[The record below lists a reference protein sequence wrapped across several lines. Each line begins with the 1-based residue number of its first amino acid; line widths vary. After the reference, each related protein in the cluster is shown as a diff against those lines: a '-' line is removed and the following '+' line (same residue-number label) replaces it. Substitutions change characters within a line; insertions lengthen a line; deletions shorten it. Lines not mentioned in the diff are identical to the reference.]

1 MAMREA
7 AAAREEF
14 EHLNSH
20 YELLCR
26 AALASAEART
36 TRDYLV
42 RGVYVN
48 ASENVNVNVYVYVY
62 VCAHAHVHVLAG
74 ACASICVRVCL
85 RASLRSSLAS
95 HPASHLY
102 TFT

>member
-62 VCAHAHVHVLAG
+62 VCAHAHVHVYVFVHVHVLG
-74 ACASICVRVCL
+74 TYLCRCMCKYMCACLFAC
-85 RASLRSSLAS
+85 LAS
-95 HPASHLY
+95 
-102 TFT
+102 

>member
-1 MAMREA
+1 MREA

-62 VCAHAHVHVLAG
+62 VCAHAHVHVYVFVHVHVLG
-74 ACASICVRVCL
+74 TYLCRCMCKYMCACLFAC
-85 RASLRSSLAS
+85 LAS
-95 HPASHLY
+95 
-102 TFT
+102 

>member
-1 MAMREA
+1 MREA

-26 AALASAEART
+26 AALASAEVRT

-62 VCAHAHVHVLAG
+62 VCAHAHVHVYVFVHVHVLG
-74 ACASICVRVCL
+74 TYLCRCMCKYMCACLFAC
-85 RASLRSSLAS
+85 LAS
-95 HPASHLY
+95 
-102 TFT
+102 